1 MFHQVGSVVWGK
13 LKDMEEEIA
22 EVQRLQ
28 KRLME
33 MTVKRTKISLAK
45 LEENYR
51 TKTDWFMDADEAL
64 ANGVIDKILG
74 I

>member
-1 MFHQVGSVVWGK
+1 MFHQVGSAVWGK
-13 LKDMEEEIA
+13 LKDMEEEIT
-22 EVQRLQ
+22 EVKRLQ
-28 KRLME
+28 NRLME
-33 MTVKRTKISLAK
+33 LTVKRTRISLEK

-51 TKTDWFMDADEAL
+51 MKTDWYMNADEAL